1 MGMRTMLTR
10 LAGKL
15 DLPTDIAA
23 GLPRIALNCF
33 SECSLDRHRG
43 ILEYSTE
50 RIVVALNLGEL
61 TVEGQTLELRQM
73 HRERLCIT
81 GRIER
86 LSFGGAGCC
95 GRSCSGCSAPAAS
108 ASRAEVPSG
117 PSRG

>member
-23 GLPRIALNCF
+23 GLPRITLNGF

-50 RIVVALNLGEL
+50 RIVVALNIGEL
-61 TVEGQTLELRQM
+61 TVEGEKLKLRQM

-86 LSFGGAGCC
+86 LSFGGA
-95 GRSCSGCSAPAAS
+95 A
-108 ASRAEVPSG
+108 
-117 PSRG
+117 

>member
-15 DLPTDIAA
+15 DLPADIAA
-23 GLPRIALNCF
+23 GLPRITLNGF
-33 SECSLDRHRG
+33 AECSLDQHRG

-50 RIVVALNLGEL
+50 RIVVALNIGEL
-61 TVEGQTLELRQM
+61 TVEGQKLELRQM

-86 LSFGGAGCC
+86 LSFGGA
-95 GRSCSGCSAPAAS
+95 A
-108 ASRAEVPSG
+108 
-117 PSRG
+117 

>member
-15 DLPTDIAA
+15 DLPADIAA
-23 GLPRIALNCF
+23 GLPRIALNGF

-43 ILEYSTE
+43 ID
-50 RIVVALNLGEL
+50 ALNIGEL
-61 TVEGQTLELRQM
+61 TVEGQKLELRQM

-86 LSFGGAGCC
+86 LSFGGAG
-95 GRSCSGCSAPAAS
+95 
-108 ASRAEVPSG
+108 
-117 PSRG
+117 

>member
-10 LAGKL
+10 LAVKL

-23 GLPRIALNCF
+23 GLPRIALNGF

-50 RIVVALNLGEL
+50 RIV
-61 TVEGQTLELRQM
+61 EGQKLELRQM

-86 LSFGGAGCC
+86 LSFGGA
-95 GRSCSGCSAPAAS
+95 A
-108 ASRAEVPSG
+108 
-117 PSRG
+117 

>member
-15 DLPTDIAA
+15 DLPADIAA
-23 GLPRIALNCF
+23 GLPRIALN
-33 SECSLDRHRG
+33 G

-50 RIVVALNLGEL
+50 RIVVALNIGEL
-61 TVEGQTLELRQM
+61 TVEGQKLELRQM

-86 LSFGGAGCC
+86 LSFGGA
-95 GRSCSGCSAPAAS
+95 A
-108 ASRAEVPSG
+108 
-117 PSRG
+117 

>member
-23 GLPRIALNCF
+23 GLPRIALNGF

-50 RIVVALNLGEL
+50 RIVVALNIGEL
-61 TVEGQTLELRQM
+61 TVEG
-73 HRERLCIT
+73 
-81 GRIER
+81 
-86 LSFGGAGCC
+86 
-95 GRSCSGCSAPAAS
+95 
-108 ASRAEVPSG
+108 AEVGAAADAPPSGSHHGAHRAPQLWGCGLMWKILLWLLGSCRVRITAEAPRG

>member
-23 GLPRIALNCF
+23 VLPRIALNGF

-50 RIVVALNLGEL
+50 RIVVALNIGEL
-61 TVEGQTLELRQM
+61 MVEGQKLELRQM

-86 LSFGGAGCC
+86 LSFGGAG
-95 GRSCSGCSAPAAS
+95 
-108 ASRAEVPSG
+108 
-117 PSRG
+117 

>member
-10 LAGKL
+10 LAESL
-15 DLPTDIAA
+15 ISQRTSRA
-23 GLPRIALNCF
+23 GLPRIALNGF

-50 RIVVALNLGEL
+50 RIVVALNIGEL
-61 TVEGQTLELRQM
+61 TVEGQKLELRQM

-86 LSFGGAGCC
+86 LSFGGA
-95 GRSCSGCSAPAAS
+95 A
-108 ASRAEVPSG
+108 
-117 PSRG
+117 

>member
-15 DLPTDIAA
+15 DLPADIAA
-23 GLPRIALNCF
+23 GLPRIALNGF

-50 RIVVALNLGEL
+50 RIVVALK
-61 TVEGQTLELRQM
+61 LELRQM

-86 LSFGGAGCC
+86 LSFGGAG
-95 GRSCSGCSAPAAS
+95 
-108 ASRAEVPSG
+108 
-117 PSRG
+117 

>member
-23 GLPRIALNCF
+23 GLPRIALNGF

-50 RIVVALNLGEL
+50 RIVVALNIGEL
-61 TVEGQTLELRQM
+61 TVEGQKLELRQM

-81 GRIER
+81 GRI
-86 LSFGGAGCC
+86 AC
-95 GRSCSGCSAPAAS
+95 CSAKLRSAYWMRLLSAFPYSAAK
-108 ASRAEVPSG
+108 
-117 PSRG
+117 

>member
-23 GLPRIALNCF
+23 GLPRIALN
-33 SECSLDRHRG
+33 
-43 ILEYSTE
+43 I
-50 RIVVALNLGEL
+50 GEL
-61 TVEGQTLELRQM
+61 TVEGQKLELRQM

-86 LSFGGAGCC
+86 LSFGGAG
-95 GRSCSGCSAPAAS
+95 
-108 ASRAEVPSG
+108 
-117 PSRG
+117 

>member
-23 GLPRIALNCF
+23 GLPRIALNGF

-50 RIVVALNLGEL
+50 HA
-61 TVEGQTLELRQM
+61 
-73 HRERLCIT
+73 
-81 GRIER
+81 
-86 LSFGGAGCC
+86 SCC
-95 GRSCSGCSAPAAS
+95 AM
-108 ASRAEVPSG
+108 
-117 PSRG
+117 